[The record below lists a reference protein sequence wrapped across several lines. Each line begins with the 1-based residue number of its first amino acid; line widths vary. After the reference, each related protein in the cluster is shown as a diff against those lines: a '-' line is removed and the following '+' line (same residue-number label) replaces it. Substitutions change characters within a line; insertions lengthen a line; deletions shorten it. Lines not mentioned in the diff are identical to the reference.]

1 MATTNLIIT
10 NAGLAAIAG
19 LSGTEK
25 VTITEIACG
34 YVSKGISLGVS
45 YTAEQIREILADSTS
60 MNGEIKRLPVITQS
74 IDAETNV
81 LHLTCSDTSY
91 DAYTCNELGVYTSEG
106 ILFAYATQFY
116 GGATVGSELFQKAE
130 KSHALLAIDLAL
142 TNVNPDSITVGD
154 TNFQFE
160 DATEERKGILELATQ
175 EEAKA
180 GTDTKRAIT
189 PKTLDAVIKTHSDVV
204 HRSGA
209 ETIAGNKTFTGSFV
223 ISKDSPFILV
233 SQNDVVKGTKPP
245 TSQYMGLAFVDSEGH
260 GTTNR
265 LGIVETK
272 YMADGGICLSLSAYK
287 PENGSTASA
296 GIEIIYPI
304 TGSPYINVPAPAA
317 GDSSNKIATTAW
329 VKAVADKL
337 LPLAGGILAGVIKR
351 AGVFATGTTAEAVL
365 SIHGGTDST
374 DGSGVWLYGKD
385 NANAGKFIIRAS
397 NGTKSVDLVG
407 YPDGSLFWN
416 GKNVIRSVNG
426 TAADAAGNVV
436 IKLEFLPL
444 TGGEITGPIKGN
456 ANGALMLFTGDNNF
470 DGASL
475 QLYKND
481 HPTYP
486 GRFYLRASTKSS
498 GTDAN
503 GNEKTLVGF
512 ADGSLTWDGKNVMR
526 SSNAQEIKVVDA
538 LPTNPDANTLY
549 FVSGE

>member
-160 DATEERKGILELATQ
+160 DATEERKGILELAT
-175 EEAKA
+175 EAEAKA

-189 PKTLDAVIKTHSDVV
+189 PKTLDAVIETHDSIVHKTGD
-204 HRSGA
+204 
-209 ETIAGNKTFTGSFV
+209 ETI
-223 ISKDSPFILV
+223 
-233 SQNDVVKGTKPP
+233 KGTKNFTSIIKQGVENLDLTTPP
-245 TSQYMGLAFVDSEGH
+245 ATDTRVFGMVATDKNNKSYATVESRFVPDGTIVSQLYARNVKYDNTDVFATIALYVKKD
-260 GTTNR
+260 GT
-265 LGIVETK
+265 I
-272 YMADGGICLSLSAYK
+272 YA
-287 PENGSTASA
+287 TA
-296 GIEIIYPI
+296 P
-304 TGSPYINVPAPAA
+304 TPAS
-317 GDSSNKIATTAW
+317 GDSSTKIATTAW

-549 FVSGE
+549 FVRGV